1 MTCEFN
7 NFMMASLQKHLYQFF
22 FLLILFMSGFAFAQT
37 QPAIP
42 ELWGMR
48 VHDEAKVLSTE
59 FISQLENQLKTFED
73 STTNQVA
80 VLVIQTL
87 DGYPLESFGLEVA
100 DKWKLGTEKNDNGV
114 LLLIVIQD
122 RKMRIEVGQGL
133 EGVLTDAATSRI
145 IRNEIAPA
153 FRRQDYE
160 GGIQAG
166 IDAII
171 RTSKGEFQSED
182 SVSTEATELTLQ
194 EKLMIGAFIF
204 GILGLFSFFAL
215 FTPGCAGWGLYAF
228 LIPFYAVFP
237 MVVLGAT
244 GGVLA
249 LAIYALGMPILKMIL
264 PKTEWG
270 KKIAE
275 KLKNSGNSGGRGG
288 GWSSGGGWF
297 IGGGGSGGGWSSG
310 GGGFSGGGGSF
321 GGGGSS
327 GSW

>member
-1 MTCEFN
+1 MI
-7 NFMMASLQKHLYQFF
+7 SSQLHLHRNLFF
-22 FLLILFMSGFAFAQT
+22 AFLFLTGFAQAQS

-48 VHDEAKVLSTE
+48 VHDEAKVLSTG

-73 STTNQVA
+73 STTNQVV

-87 DGYPLESFGLEVA
+87 DGYPLESYGIQVA
-100 DKWKLGTEKNDNGV
+100 EKWELGTAKNDNGV

-122 RKMRIEVGQGL
+122 RKIRIEVGKGL
-133 EGVLTDAATSRI
+133 EGILTDAATSRI

-160 GGIQAG
+160 AGIQAG
-166 IDAII
+166 IDAIL
-171 RTSKGEFQSED
+171 RTSQGEYQAEEG
-182 SVSTEATELTLQ
+182 VSLEGTELTLKD
-194 EKLMIGAFIF
+194 KLLVGFFIF
-204 GILGLFSFFAL
+204 GILGVFSFFAL

-237 MVVLGAT
+237 MVVLGAN

-249 LAIYALGMPILKMIL
+249 LASYALATPFLKMIL

-270 KKIAE
+270 KKISE
-275 KLKNSGNSGGRGG
+275 KL
-288 GWSSGGGWF
+288 
-297 IGGGGSGGGWSSG
+297 
-310 GGGFSGGGGSF
+310 
-321 GGGGSS
+321 
-327 GSW
+327 

>member
-1 MTCEFN
+1 MI
-7 NFMMASLQKHLYQFF
+7 SSQLHLHRNLFF
-22 FLLILFMSGFAFAQT
+22 AFLFLTGFAQAQS

-48 VHDEAKVLSTE
+48 VHDEAKVLSTG

-87 DGYPLESFGLEVA
+87 DGYPLESYGIQVTE
-100 DKWKLGTEKNDNGV
+100 KWELGTAKNDNGV

-122 RKMRIEVGQGL
+122 RKIRIEVGKGL
-133 EGVLTDAATSRI
+133 EGILTDAATSRI

-160 GGIQAG
+160 AGIQAG
-166 IDAII
+166 IDAIL
-171 RTSKGEFQSED
+171 RTSQGEYQAEEG
-182 SVSTEATELTLQ
+182 VRLEGTELTLKD
-194 EKLMIGAFIF
+194 KLLVGFFIF
-204 GILGLFSFFAL
+204 GILGVFSFFAL

-237 MVVLGAT
+237 MVVLGAN
-244 GGVLA
+244 GGILA
-249 LAIYALGMPILKMIL
+249 LAIYALATPFLKMIL

-270 KKIAE
+270 KKISE

-288 GWSSGGGWF
+288 GWSSGGGRF

>member
-1 MTCEFN
+1 
-7 NFMMASLQKHLYQFF
+7 MASLQLSFHRFF
-22 FLLILFMSGFAFAQT
+22 FISFLFLTGLAQA
-37 QPAIP
+37 QSEPAIP

-48 VHDEAKVLSTE
+48 IHDEAKVLNAG

-73 STTNQVA
+73 STSNQIA

-87 DGYPLESFGLEVA
+87 DGYPLESYSLKVA
-100 DKWKLGTEKNDNGV
+100 EKWQLGTKKNDNGV
-114 LLLIVIQD
+114 LLLVVIQD
-122 RKMRIEVGQGL
+122 RKIRIEVGQGL
-133 EGVLTDAATSRI
+133 EGILTDAATSRI

-160 GGIQAG
+160 AGIQAG
-166 IDAII
+166 IDAVLNTIQGEYTSEEAKGI
-171 RTSKGEFQSED
+171 NDFEVMSKGE
-182 SVSTEATELTLQ
+182 
-194 EKLMIGAFIF
+194 KLVIGIFIF
-204 GILGLFSFFAL
+204 GLLGVFTLFAILTS
-215 FTPGCAGWGLYAF
+215 GCAGWGLYAF

-237 MVVLGAT
+237 ILVVGAS
-244 GGVLA
+244 GGIIA
-249 LAIYALGMPILKMIL
+249 LIAYLILVPILKLII

-270 KKIAE
+270 KRIQEKIKENANN
-275 KLKNSGNSGGRGG
+275 KNRGG
-288 GWSSGGGWF
+288 GNYGGGWF

>member
-1 MTCEFN
+1 MI
-7 NFMMASLQKHLYQFF
+7 SSQLHLHRNLFF
-22 FLLILFMSGFAFAQT
+22 AFLFLTGFAQAQS

-48 VHDEAKVLSTE
+48 VHDEAKVLSTG

-87 DGYPLESFGLEVA
+87 DGYPLESYGIQVA
-100 DKWKLGTEKNDNGV
+100 EKWELGTAKNDNGV

-122 RKMRIEVGQGL
+122 RKIRIEVGKGL
-133 EGVLTDAATSRI
+133 EGILTDAATSRI

-160 GGIQAG
+160 AGIQAG
-166 IDAII
+166 IDAIL
-171 RTSKGEFQSED
+171 RTSQGEYQAEEG
-182 SVSTEATELTLQ
+182 VSLECTELTLKD
-194 EKLMIGAFIF
+194 KLLVGFFIF
-204 GILGLFSFFAL
+204 GILGVFSFFAL

-237 MVVLGAT
+237 MVVLGAN

-249 LAIYALGMPILKMIL
+249 LAIYALATPFLKMIL

-270 KKIAE
+270 KKISE